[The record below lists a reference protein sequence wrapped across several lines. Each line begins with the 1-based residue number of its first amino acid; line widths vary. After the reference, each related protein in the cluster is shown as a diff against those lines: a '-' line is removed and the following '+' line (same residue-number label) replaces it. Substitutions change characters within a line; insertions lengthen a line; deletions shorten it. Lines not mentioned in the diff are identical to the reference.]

1 MKAQILIF
9 DNINLHTPENG
20 EQPNTPPVATRKTP
34 DATNGVLDAA
44 ASLLTAVLRGN
55 MQVLCYA
62 ANQLTLLAATR
73 NSRILTRMMRC

>member
-20 EQPNTPPVATRKTP
+20 EQPNTPPVAACKTP

-44 ASLLTAVLRGN
+44 ATGFASSGSAHQCFSIAR
-55 MQVLCYA
+55 
-62 ANQLTLLAATR
+62 R
-73 NSRILTRMMRC
+73 

>member
-44 ASLLTAVLRGN
+44 ASLLTAG
-55 MQVLCYA
+55 A
-62 ANQLTLLAATR
+62 
-73 NSRILTRMMRC
+73 SG